1 MQWAWK
7 SRMTQA
13 APVAAAQRAMV
24 VRRSQFALHDLTEM
38 LGEFLQV
45 LVA

>member
-1 MQWAWK
+1 
-7 SRMTQA
+7 MTKA
-13 APVAAAQRAMV
+13 ARVAEAKRAMV
-24 VRRSQFALHDLTEM
+24 ARRSQFALHDLTEM